1 MPRKPDIEN
10 VHNLKWNFYVN
21 PIEKAEYLIALTKSG
36 KARCQSAGIRAFM
49 YLYAQDEELRTKVNS
64 VIDNFI
70 VYKENGDMSQM

>member
-36 KARCQSAGIRAFM
+36 KARSQSAGIRAFM
-49 YLYAQDEELRTKVNS
+49 YLYAQDEELRNKINS
-64 VIDNFI
+64 VIDKFI
-70 VYKENGDMSQM
+70 VYKENGDASQM